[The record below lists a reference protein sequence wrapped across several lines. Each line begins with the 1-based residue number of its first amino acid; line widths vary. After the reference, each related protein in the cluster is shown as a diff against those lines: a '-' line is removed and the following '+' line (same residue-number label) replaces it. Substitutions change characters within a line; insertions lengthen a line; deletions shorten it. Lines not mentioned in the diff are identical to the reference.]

1 MLVVATEPAADRWR
15 RRLEPRYSVAVAGSV
30 PAAIDGG
37 RTSPDAAVLD
47 RRGGGSA
54 VPLGAAAREFDCPIV
69 AVCDDPDPPG
79 EAEAPLI
86 EHARERDLPEA
97 VARLLARAEFGD
109 LLRDE
114 AALVSRRARRET
126 AESVDP
132 DGPVPGGA
140 RDGPAADRGSAGD
153 SSPAGDG
160 VPAGDRDSVAPGD
173 DRAEYERLTARIE
186 DLRTELAAV
195 SDRFSAADYRA
206 AFRSFPDPEADERDG
221 GGRRPSR
228 PPLD

>member
-1 MLVVATEPAADRWR
+1 MEGERTVLVVATESSAGRWR

-47 RRGGGSA
+47 RRGGA
-54 VPLGAAAREFDCPIV
+54 AAPLGAAAREFDCPVV

-109 LLRDE
+109 LLREE
-114 AALVSRRARRET
+114 AALVSDCARREA
-126 AESVDP
+126 AES
-132 DGPVPGGA
+132 
-140 RDGPAADRGSAGD
+140 
-153 SSPAGDG
+153 
-160 VPAGDRDSVAPGD
+160 DSVAPGN

-186 DLRTELAAV
+186 DLRAELDAV

-206 AFRSFPDPEADERDG
+206 AFRSFPHPEGDERDDE
-221 GGRRPSR
+221 GRRRSSR
-228 PPLD
+228 LSPD